1 MYVHIFIV
9 SMWYRAR
16 LCCSANAIELYEN
29 SCNML
34 YSNPLL
40 TSFPYLSTISF
51 CSDGVFLEIEAISDA
66 VMPPRF
72 NADVAGIAS
81 RYMQIAYIHTPRF
94 HYYHLVDG
102 T

>member
-1 MYVHIFIV
+1 
-9 SMWYRAR
+9 
-16 LCCSANAIELYEN
+16 
-29 SCNML
+29 ML

-81 RYMQIAYIHTPRF
+81 RYANRVNILHDFIIII
-94 HYYHLVDG
+94 
-102 T
+102 